1 MGSGPPTTE
10 KDTTS
15 RSRRGRADSDA
26 NNTRTVSVHA
36 NQDDSDAGL
45 ERNEPDGEDGNGD
58 LPMSK
63 ARCIALVATVT
74 GAAFLN
80 VLNIQSVVII
90 LPTIGRHLDIPE
102 GRLQWIVSSYS
113 LAFGCFLL
121 LWGRIADIYG
131 KRLIFILGSL
141 LGHPLTLSCRQGAGA
156 PLGSVCGNLL
166 SGLIAEYANWK
177 WVFGALAILSAVI
190 TAAGVFLIPPRP
202 PAPPPSDT
210 KSDGSVCENQP
221 PAVDW
226 LGAALITTALLALNL
241 SLTEGNVVGWATAW
255 VPVILITFVLLVA
268 LFALWQIYLERR
280 HARGLSR
287 APLIKISVFRNRRD
301 FQGLSPLNTML
312 RYIPTG
318 VTGVL
323 VALIVAKLLSRIP
336 TLFILVCGTLA
347 TSVACLLYAVPIPPT
362 TTYWAY
368 GFPAMVLA
376 VVGADTSWPCLTL
389 FTSQALPREDQA
401 IGGALINAV
410 GQFGR
415 SVGLAVGTAIQT
427 AAMAKARGVI
437 VKEAGPIRQ
446 WDGDSLTGLRAT
458 SWVNFAFGMA
468 SLLVVVT
475 AFRSMDIIGKPRSA
489 ATLVRDESGRGVV
502 STENSSNDL
511 ERTVAEKN

>member
-141 LGHPLTLSCRQGAGA
+141 WVTCVTAANPFVPDEIAFNLFRGLQGLGAAATVLTAIGILGVTFPPGRAKNYAFSTYGAGA

-287 APLIKISVFRNRRD
+287 APLIKISVFRNRRFTAAMIIMGLFFAAFNNYLIFTTYFFQD

-318 VTGVL
+318 VTGDVL

-389 FTSQALPREDQA
+389 FTSQALPRR
-401 IGGALINAV
+401 IRPLV
-410 GQFGR
+410 GR
-415 SVGLAVGTAIQT
+415 
-427 AAMAKARGVI
+427 
-437 VKEAGPIRQ
+437 
-446 WDGDSLTGLRAT
+446 
-458 SWVNFAFGMA
+458 
-468 SLLVVVT
+468 
-475 AFRSMDIIGKPRSA
+475 
-489 ATLVRDESGRGVV
+489 
-502 STENSSNDL
+502 
-511 ERTVAEKN
+511 